1 MIKPDMTHV
10 KNLEE
15 FYEEIKSQQAGAH
28 GEEYIQHHKAII
40 KCAKE
45 CETIKEIGVCQGGT
59 FAAMMLQHP
68 KKLIGMDIMPKYFT
82 PYQHLFD
89 AYAEENNLDYEYIE
103 GNSHDHRLIHKVDML
118 HIDSLHKPDH
128 LLQELRIHAR
138 HVSKYIVFH
147 DTANFKGSRGLL
159 PVIAKYITEE
169 DQTWTI
175 VDHYIQRVGYT
186 VIKKT
191 QRKEHI
197 DNTK

>member
-10 KNLEE
+10 KSLEE
-15 FYEEIKSQQAGAH
+15 FYEEIKIQQAGAH
-28 GEEYIQHHKAII
+28 GIEYIQHHKAII
-40 KCAKE
+40 KYAKE

-89 AYAEENNLDYEYIE
+89 TYAQENNLDYEYIV
-103 GNSHDHRLIHKVDML
+103 GNSLNHMIIHKVDML

-138 HVSKYIVFH
+138 HVNKYIVFH